1 MYYDIVPTSSLVSLK
16 LQMHQ
21 EKMLADFQIA
31 STNFIV
37 KKNLVLMML
46 CPLILELLQLL
57 YKSKKKKYCYTKIV
71 LATYMEGV
79 VLYYDIV
86 PTSSL
91 VSLKL
96 QMHQEKRLADFQ
108 IASAYF
114 IVNKKLPA
122 TLIISK

>member
-1 MYYDIVPTSSLVSLK
+1 
-16 LQMHQ
+16 MHQ

-108 IASAYF
+108 IASINF

-122 TLIISK
+122 TLITSK

>member
-1 MYYDIVPTSSLVSLK
+1 
-16 LQMHQ
+16 MHQ

-108 IASAYF
+108 IASANF
-114 IVNKKLPA
+114 MVNKKLPA
-122 TLIISK
+122 TLITSK